1 MKVVCKLLK
10 TIVCIGLSFLGI
22 VILFHLS
29 HQRDEI
35 QLFYC
40 DIPNGHEILDVG
52 GENVSLV
59 NQI

>member
-1 MKVVCKLLK
+1 MKVICKLLK
-10 TIVCIGLSFLGI
+10 TIGLSFLGI

-40 DIPNGHEILDVG
+40 DIPNAHKILDAG